1 MACYAA
7 PTGGRARLRRMK
19 RLRDHFRQK
28 SHSARPQGILVG
40 AFLATILA
48 GTLLLWM
55 PFASASGVSVPFDV
69 ALFTSTSATCVTGLS
84 VVDIGSV
91 FSTFGQTVI
100 LSLIQIGGVGIM
112 TVATFLLIMLG
123 QRLSVRSESVLAT
136 SIGEEQSAHLLVL
149 LRRTIAFALVI
160 EGLGTAVLAWRH
172 WTAGCTPWRAIG
184 LGGFHAVS
192 AFCNAGFSPLADNLI
207 SLRHDSVYLTTIL
220 LLIVLGGIGFL
231 VLHNV
236 SQVRFW
242 MRNRLRRG
250 RVTAHSRMVLQTSLG
265 LILAGMLLVGA
276 MEWNRGFAGLTAREK
291 LLGALFH
298 SVSSRTAGFNAVPM
312 GGFSEPSRAIT
323 MTLMFIGGSPGST
336 AGGIKTTTFLVLV
349 LTVIAMI
356 RGSPA
361 TRYGVRAIP
370 ETIVRESIV
379 IFLLGIGL
387 VTAIF
392 TLLLLTENP
401 PAGGNAALPLLFET
415 VSAFGTVG
423 FSLDYT
429 PQLSLAGRLLIVLTM
444 FIGRLGPLTM
454 VLIVGTAGRS
464 DHIHFPEEEVV
475 VG

>member
-1 MACYAA
+1 
-7 PTGGRARLRRMK
+7 MK

-28 SHSARPQGILVG
+28 SQAARPQGILVA

-48 GTLLLWM
+48 GTLLLWL
-55 PFASASGVSVPFDV
+55 PIASASGTPVPLDV

-91 FSTFGQTVI
+91 FSTFGQVVI
-100 LSLIQIGGVGIM
+100 LSLIQVGGVGIM
-112 TVATFLLIMLG
+112 TVGTFLLIMLG
-123 QRLSVRSESVLAT
+123 RRLSVRSESVLAT
-136 SIGEEQSAHLLVL
+136 SIGEEQSAGLLTL
-149 LRRTIAFALVI
+149 LKHTITFALVI
-160 EGLGTAVLAWRH
+160 EGLGTAMLAWRH
-172 WTAGCTPWRAIG
+172 WTAGCPLWRAIG

-192 AFCNAGFSPLADNLI
+192 AFCNAGFSPLPDSLI
-207 SLRHDSVYLTTIL
+207 SLRHDGIYLATIS
-220 LLIVLGGIGFL
+220 LLIILGGIGFL

-236 SQVRFW
+236 TQFRFW
-242 MRNRLRRG
+242 MRDRLRRG

-265 LILAGMLLVGA
+265 LVLAGMLLFGA
-276 MEWNRGFAGLTAREK
+276 MEWSRAFAGLSVREK
-291 LLGALFH
+291 LLGTLFH

-312 GGFSEPSRAIT
+312 GDFSEPSRVLT
-323 MTLMFIGGSPGST
+323 MALMFIGGSPGST

-349 LTVIAMI
+349 LTIIAMI

-387 VTAIF
+387 VTTIF
-392 TLLLLTENP
+392 TFLLLAENP

-415 VSAFGTVG
+415 VSAFGTSG
-423 FSLDYT
+423 LSLDVT
-429 PQLSLAGRLLIVLTM
+429 PQLSLAGRLLIILTM

>member
-1 MACYAA
+1 
-7 PTGGRARLRRMK
+7 MK
-19 RLRDHFRQK
+19 RLRNHIRQK
-28 SHSARPQGILVG
+28 SQAARPQGILVA
-40 AFLATILA
+40 AFLAAILV
-48 GTLLLWM
+48 GTLLLWL
-55 PFASASGVSVPFDV
+55 PAASASGTPVPLDV
-69 ALFTSTSATCVTGLS
+69 AFFTATSATCVTGLS

-91 FSTFGQTVI
+91 FSTFGQVVI

-112 TVATFLLIMLG
+112 TVGTFLLIMLG
-123 QRLSVRSESVLAT
+123 RRLSVRSESVLAT
-136 SIGEEQSAHLLVL
+136 SIGEEQSTGLLTL
-149 LRRTIAFALVI
+149 LKHTITFALVI

-172 WTAGCTPWRAIG
+172 WTTGCPPWRAIG

-192 AFCNAGFSPLADNLI
+192 AFCNAGFSPLPDSLI
-207 SLRHDSVYLTTIL
+207 SLRHDGVYLATIIL
-220 LLIVLGGIGFL
+220 LITLGGIGFL

-236 SQVRFW
+236 TQFRFW
-242 MRNRLRRG
+242 MRDRLRRG

-265 LILAGMLLVGA
+265 LVLLGMLLFGA
-276 MEWNRGFAGLTAREK
+276 MEWSRAFAGLTVREK
-291 LLGALFH
+291 FLGTLFH

-312 GGFSEPSRAIT
+312 GDFSEPSRVLT
-323 MTLMFIGGSPGST
+323 MALMFIGGSPGST

-349 LTVIAMI
+349 LTIIAMI

-387 VTAIF
+387 VTTIF

-401 PAGGNAALPLLFET
+401 PTGGNAALPLLFET
-415 VSAFGTVG
+415 VSAFGTAG
-423 FSLDYT
+423 LSLDVT
-429 PQLSLAGRLLIVLTM
+429 PQLSLAGRLLIVLAM

-454 VLIVGTAGRS
+454 VLIVGTADRS

>member
-1 MACYAA
+1 
-7 PTGGRARLRRMK
+7 MK
-19 RLRDHFRQK
+19 RLRDHIRQK
-28 SHSARPQGILVG
+28 SRSARPQSILVG

-48 GTLLLWM
+48 GAILLWL
-55 PFASASGVSVPFDV
+55 PVSSASGVPVPPDV

-84 VVDIGSV
+84 VVDIGAV
-91 FSTFGQTVI
+91 FSTFGQVVI
-100 LSLIQIGGVGIM
+100 LSLIQVGGVGIM

-123 QRLSVRSESVLAT
+123 RRMSVRSESVLAA
-136 SIGEEQSAHLLVL
+136 SIGEEQSVRLLAL
-149 LRRTIAFALVI
+149 LRSTIAFALVI

-172 WTAGCTPWRAIG
+172 WTAGCAPWRAIG

-192 AFCNAGFSPLADNLI
+192 AFCNAGFSPLTDNLV
-207 SLRHDSVYLTTIL
+207 SLRHDAVYLTTIT
-220 LLIVLGGIGFL
+220 LLIVLGGLGFL

-236 SQVRFW
+236 SQFRFW
-242 MRNRLRRG
+242 MRDRFRRG
-250 RVTAHSRMVLQTSLG
+250 RVTAHSRMVLQTSFG
-265 LILAGMLLVGA
+265 LILAGMLLCGA
-276 MEWNRGFAGLTAREK
+276 LEWNRAFAGLPVREK
-291 LLGALFH
+291 LLGTLFH
-298 SVSSRTAGFNAVPM
+298 SVSARTAGFNAVPM
-312 GGFSEPSRAIT
+312 DGFSEPSRVLT
-323 MTLMFIGGSPGST
+323 MALMFIGGSPGST

-349 LTVIAMI
+349 LTIIAMI

-387 VTAIF
+387 VTTVF
-392 TLLLLTENP
+392 TLLLLAENP

-423 FSLDYT
+423 FSLDVT
-429 PQLSLAGRLLIVLTM
+429 PQLSLAGRLLIVLAM

>member
-1 MACYAA
+1 
-7 PTGGRARLRRMK
+7 MK
-19 RLRDHFRQK
+19 RLRDHIRQK
-28 SHSARPQGILVG
+28 SRSARPQGILVG
-40 AFLATILA
+40 AFLAAILV
-48 GTLLLWM
+48 GTLLLWL
-55 PFASASGVSVPFDV
+55 PFSSASGVSVPPDV
-69 ALFTSTSATCVTGLS
+69 ALFTATSATCVTGLS
-84 VVDIGSV
+84 VVDIGAV
-91 FSTFGQTVI
+91 FSTFGQVVI
-100 LSLIQIGGVGIM
+100 LSLIQVGGVGIM

-123 QRLSVRSESVLAT
+123 RRLSVRSESVLAT
-136 SIGEEQSAHLLVL
+136 SIGEEQSVRLLAL
-149 LRRTIAFALVI
+149 LRSTIVFAVVI

-172 WTAGCTPWRAIG
+172 WTDGCTPWRAIG

-192 AFCNAGFSPLADNLI
+192 AFCNAGFSPLSDNLI
-207 SLRHDSVYLTTIL
+207 SLQHDAVYLTTIT
-220 LLIVLGGIGFL
+220 LLIILGGIGFF

-236 SQVRFW
+236 SQFRFW
-242 MRNRLRRG
+242 MRDRLRRG

-265 LILAGMLLVGA
+265 LVLVGTLLCGA
-276 MEWNRGFAGLTAREK
+276 LEWNQAFAGLPAGEK
-291 LLGALFH
+291 LQGALFH

-312 GGFSEPSRAIT
+312 CDLSEPSRVLT
-323 MTLMFIGGSPGST
+323 MVLMFIGGSPGST

-349 LTVIAMI
+349 LTVIGMI

-392 TLLLLTENP
+392 TLLLLVENP
-401 PAGGNAALPLLFET
+401 PAGGSAALPLLFET

-429 PQLSLAGRLLIVLTM
+429 PRLSLAGRLLIALTM

-454 VLIVGTAGRS
+454 VLIVGSAGRS